1 MEKIHTADLK
11 IGMYVILP
19 KAWFSH
25 PFLKNEFIISS
36 ESQIEKILAAGI
48 RSVFVDS
55 ALSVIAKKEEA
66 TKSEISKN
74 RTEQP
79 VIPPDLREAIYDK
92 KKPPEEKARAVQKHS
107 ITMMNRLMEM
117 PSAENIV
124 EAKKGIA
131 EVVNLILSDD
141 KTNSFLLS
149 LTSHDYN
156 TYVHSVNVGVLAVSL
171 SKKLFIK
178 SNAHNMHELGAGFF
192 LHDLGKVRIKLD
204 IINKPDKL
212 TEEEMQQMRLHPLY
226 GYEILRETR
235 QLTEECKRIVLQHH
249 ERYNGTGYP
258 KGLQGEEI
266 HLYGRICSLAD
277 VYDALNSE
285 RPYRHG
291 LKPFDALNIMKYE
304 MLEHFHREL
313 FEKFVL
319 LFK

>member
-1 MEKIHTADLK
+1 MEKIHTEDLK
-11 IGMYVILP
+11 IGMYVVLP

-36 ESQIEKILAAGI
+36 DAQIEKILVTGI
-48 RSVFVDS
+48 RDVFVDPER
-55 ALSVIAKKEEA
+55 SVVAEKEEA
-66 TKSEISKN
+66 LQTVIYKN
-74 RTEQP
+74 RAQQP
-79 VIPPDLREAIYDK
+79 VIPPDLREAIYDRK
-92 KKPPEEKARAVQKHS
+92 IPPAEKARAVQKHS
-107 ITMMNRLMEM
+107 ITMINRLMEE

-141 KTNSFLLS
+141 KTNSYLLS

-178 SNAHNMHELGAGFF
+178 SSAHNMHELGAGFF
-192 LHDLGKVRIKLD
+192 LHDLGKVRINLD

-212 TEEEMQQMRLHPLY
+212 SEEEMTEMRSHPLY

-249 ERYNGTGYP
+249 ERFDGSGYP
-258 KGLQGEEI
+258 RGLRGEEI

-285 RPYRHG
+285 RPYRRG
-291 LKPFDALNIMKYE
+291 LKPFDALNVMKYE